1 MTTTPTG
8 PLLLYAA
15 GSNGRGQLATAD
27 LQDAYTFTPCTFSGC
42 QRGALPPGT
51 LSVIAVKGGSNHS
64 LALLSR
70 PNHPR
75 IEVWGCGDGTKGQLG
90 PTYVNEAGDNRV
102 IFRRIALPLEDH
114 GLAGYEISHVAAC
127 WETSFFVLTKDGQHD
142 VLISMGG
149 DDFGDLGIGGLGTE
163 NRKAHPF
170 HIIGFTHIVGPDAHG
185 LSITNITT
193 GPHHAVALLRAGN
206 KQHVAGWG
214 TARHG
219 QLGPLHAPSGRALPF
234 SPLPVAI
241 NLPID
246 VQFDP
251 VRSMRAGNQHSL
263 FLHASGRVSAL
274 GSDAKGQLRGLH
286 TAEDVQ
292 AISCSWNGSYLQ
304 TRTGLLSAG
313 ANTHGQ
319 LGREG
324 VSKTALGPVNV
335 PDTSRVVDFVC
346 GSEHVLCVLES
357 QGQTEVWGWGWNEHG
372 NLATGS
378 LSDVKAPVRIWPPSP
393 AQAGE
398 KRGRWLGCGLGVG
411 RAGFRCLVRRLFT
424 DSGDVDGVLTR
435 EVDRRLAYARPG
447 HKSEVM
453 EIASGI

>member
-8 PLLLYAA
+8 PLLYAA

-27 LQDAYTFTPCTFSGC
+27 LQDVHNFTPCTFNGC
-42 QRGALPPGT
+42 QRGTLPPGT
-51 LSVIAVKGGSNHS
+51 VSVIAVRGGGNHS

-70 PNHPR
+70 PSFSNHPW

-90 PTYVNEAGDNRV
+90 PTYVNEAV

-114 GLAGYEISHVAAC
+114 GLAGYEISDVAAC
-127 WETSFFVLTKDGQHD
+127 WETSFFVLIKDGQHD

-163 NRKAHPF
+163 NRKALPF
-170 HIIGFTHIVGPDAHG
+170 HIISFTHIVGPDARE
-185 LSITNITT
+185 LSITNITA
-193 GPHHAVALLRAGN
+193 GPHHAVVLLRAGN
-206 KQHVAGWG
+206 KQHIAGWG

-219 QLGPLHAPSGRALPF
+219 QLGPLYAPSGRALPF
-234 SPLPVAI
+234 SPSPVAI

-246 VQFDP
+246 VQLDP
-251 VRSMRAGNQHSL
+251 VCSVRAGNQHSL

-274 GSDAKGQLRGLH
+274 GSDAKGQLRGLP
-286 TAEDVQ
+286 TTEGVQ
-292 AISCSWNGSYLQ
+292 AIGCSWNGSYLQ
-304 TRTGLLSAG
+304 TRTGLVSAG

-319 LGREG
+319 LGRAG
-324 VSKTALGPVNV
+324 VSETALGPVNV

-357 QGQTEVWGWGWNEHG
+357 QGQAEVWGWGWNEHG

-378 LSDVKAPVRIWPPSP
+378 LSDVKAPVRIWPPSL

-398 KRGRWLGCGLGVG
+398 ETGKVVGVWTGCGTSWIAV
-411 RAGFRCLVRRLFT
+411 
-424 DSGDVDGVLTR
+424 S
-435 EVDRRLAYARPG
+435 RP
-447 HKSEVM
+447 
-453 EIASGI
+453 ASLHG

>member
-27 LQDAYTFTPCTFSGC
+27 LQDAYTFTPCTFNGC
-42 QRGALPPGT
+42 QRGTLPPGT
-51 LSVIAVKGGSNHS
+51 LSVIAVKGGGNHS
-64 LALLSR
+64 LVLLSR
-70 PNHPR
+70 PSSPNR

-90 PTYVNEAGDNRV
+90 PTYVNEAGHNRV
-102 IFRRIALPLEDH
+102 IFRRIALPLEGH
-114 GLAGYEISHVAAC
+114 GLAGYEISDVAAC
-127 WETSFFVLTKDGQHD
+127 WETSFFVLTKDGQPD

-163 NRKAHPF
+163 APPF
-170 HIIGFTHIVGPDAHG
+170 HIISFTHIIGPDDRG
-185 LSITNITT
+185 PSITNITA
-193 GPHHAVALLRAGN
+193 GPHHAIALLRAGN
-206 KQHVAGWG
+206 KQHIAGWG

-219 QLGPLHAPSGRALPF
+219 QLGTLFAPSGRALPF
-234 SPLPVAI
+234 SSSPVAI

-246 VQFDP
+246 VQLDP
-251 VRSMRAGNQHSL
+251 VRSVRAGTQHSL
-263 FLHASGRVSAL
+263 FLHAYGRVSAL

-286 TAEDVQ
+286 TAENVQ
-292 AISCSWNGSYLQ
+292 AIGCSWNGSYLQ

-319 LGREG
+319 LGREV
-324 VSKTALGPVNV
+324 VSETAPGSVNV

-357 QGQTEVWGWGWNEHG
+357 QEQAEVWGWGWNEHG

-393 AQAGE
+393 AQTGE
-398 KRGRWLGCGLGVG
+398 KVVGVWAGCGTSWIAV
-411 RAGFRCLVRRLFT
+411 
-424 DSGDVDGVLTR
+424 S
-435 EVDRRLAYARPG
+435 RP
-447 HKSEVM
+447 
-453 EIASGI
+453 ASLHG